1 MCLLGNYTY
10 DEINDLQDLTLT
22 QEVNVDFKLTNL
34 PMEELHFGGN
44 SFERCCELLVER
56 LFDVWSLLSCFKL
69 S

>member
-22 QEVNVDFKLTNL
+22 QEVNLTQKVNVDFKPTNL

-44 SFERCCELLVER
+44 SV
-56 LFDVWSLLSCFKL
+56 V
-69 S
+69 